1 MNERKMQFRLG
12 VLVVAVVLI
21 LAIMVLLLGT
31 PETFKQ
37 GFPVRVKFENAGGVE
52 MGTPVRNSGILI
64 GRVSTV
70 DLAENGGAIVTVK
83 MDKGRKLLP
92 NQTFR
97 VAFTSVLG
105 DVQLEVVPV
114 KDAKIAET
122 AIGPDDESVLVGRP
136 AIDPMV
142 EIRSLQSK
150 LSQAIDVISVTGTH
164 LDEFIVKTDRLLD
177 RNESKIDQFFDDL
190 NATVQTVK
198 NTFDNLNDIV
208 GDEKTREDFK
218 KMLDGMPELVESSRT
233 AILQM
238 NETFAAVDENL
249 DNLKGLTEPLGERG
263 PRLVENIDAGL
274 ENLKVL
280 SARLTH
286 LAATIDNTEGS
297 LGKLIHDDTLY
308 QNLSQASKNIREI
321 SVKLKPIVND
331 ARIISDRMA
340 RHPGSILR
348 DAMRPGPG
356 TKGLPGELTLPQ
368 QHVPMQRN
376 TPVFQ
381 LQEPSRIF
389 GPKSTSNAPCIGGRE
404 TSRRNY

>member
-37 GFPVRVKFENAGGVE
+37 GYPLLVKFDNAGGVE

-64 GRVSTV
+64 GRVSAI
-70 DLAENGGAIVTVK
+70 DLDEEGGAIVTVK
-83 MDKGRKLLP
+83 MDEGRKLLD

-105 DVQLEVVPV
+105 DVQLDVVSEKTP
-114 KDAKIAET
+114 KDIKTFVDADGKTI
-122 AIGPDDESVLVGRP
+122 LVGKP

-142 EIRSLQSK
+142 EISSLQAK

-164 LDEFIVKTDRLLD
+164 LDEFIVKTDKLLG
-177 RNESKIDQFFDDL
+177 RNETKIDKFFDDL
-190 NATVQTVK
+190 NDTVQTVK
-198 NTFDNLNDIV
+198 TTFENFNEIV
-208 GDEKTREDFK
+208 GDEKSRQDFK
-218 KMLDGMPELVESSRT
+218 DALDGMPELVENSRA

-238 NETFAAVDENL
+238 NKTFAAVDENL
-249 DNLKGLTEPLGERG
+249 ENLKGLTEPLGERG
-263 PRLVENIDAGL
+263 PALVANVDEGL
-274 ENLKVL
+274 ANLKVL

-286 LAATIDNTEGS
+286 LAGTIDNTEGS
-297 LGKLIHDDTLY
+297 LGRLIHDDTLY
-308 QNLSQASKNIREI
+308 RNLNQASKNIRDI
-321 SVKLKPIVND
+321 TVKLQP
-331 ARIISDRMA
+331 IISDARVISDRIA
-340 RHPGSILR
+340 RHPGSIIR
-348 DAMRPGPG
+348 DAMRPGSG

-368 QHVPMQRN
+368 PHSTPM
-376 TPVFQ
+376 FQ
-381 LQEPSRIF
+381 LHEPSQMF
-389 GPKSTSNAPCIGGRE
+389 GPNSTSPAPCIGGRE